1 MSDNPVL
8 KRLPNALASIDWFAL
23 TEMVTMNLDVVYT
36 LLALAPPAQ
45 PGQPQPPIWVSM
57 APMIFLMIIFYFV
70 LIRPQSKKA
79 KQHTELLKT
88 LKSGDRVMTSGG
100 IIGVVI
106 TVKDKLVTIRSADS
120 KLEIQKSAV
129 QEVLER
135 GSGTTSES

>member
-1 MSDNPVL
+1 ML
-8 KRLPNALASIDWFAL
+8 
-23 TEMVTMNLDVVYT
+23 TMNLDVVYS

-45 PGQPQPPIWVSM
+45 PGQPQPPIWVTM

-79 KQHTELLKT
+79 KQHAELLKT

-106 TVKDKLVTIRSADS
+106 TVKDKIVTIRSADS

-135 GSGTTSES
+135 GSGTSES